1 VHLDQLSL
9 INFKNYE
16 AATFAFSPEVNCLV
30 GLNGS
35 GKTNVL
41 DAVYYLSFCK
51 SYFNV
56 MDTQNVRH
64 NEVFFMVQGE
74 FIRNE
79 ERDQVQCAVKKGQK
93 KKVSRNKKEYTRL
106 ADHIGKYPAVMISP
120 NDTDIIREGSEVR
133 RKFIDGVISQYN
145 KAYLDQLIQYN
156 KVLLQRNNLL
166 RYFAENRTFDAE
178 NLEVWDAQLA
188 SIGSAIHEERK
199 LFLEAF
205 VPGFNDIYQRI
216 SGAREVMSIEYK
228 SDYLEGD
235 FSNVLREAQQK
246 DRQLRRSTVGI
257 HKDDLIFLIDGHP
270 LKRFGSQGQQKSVL
284 IALKLAQFEFIER
297 ATKVKP
303 ILLLDDIFDKLDD
316 TRVAE
321 LMTLVSE
328 HHFGQIFITDTHD
341 GRVPDLFKATGAAVK
356 VFKVNDAQIDELNSE
371 SNGEK
376 K

>member
-1 VHLDQLSL
+1 MHLDQLSL

-64 NEVFFMVQGE
+64 NEGFFMVQGE
-74 FIRNE
+74 FMRND

-188 SIGSAIHEERK
+188 NIGSAIHEERK

-228 SDYLEGD
+228 SDYLEGS
-235 FSNVLREAQQK
+235 FSDLLREAQQK

-316 TRVAE
+316 TRVAH
-321 LMTLVSE
+321 LMKLVSE

-356 VFKVNDAQIDELNSE
+356 VFKVNNAQIDELNSE
-371 SNGEK
+371 SNGAK

>member
-1 VHLDQLSL
+1 M
-9 INFKNYE
+9 NFS
-16 AATFAFSPEVNCLV
+16 FSPEVNCLV

-51 SYFNV
+51 SYFNM

-64 NEVFFMVQGE
+64 DEGFFMVQGT
-74 FIRNE
+74 FVRKE
-79 ERDQVQCAVKKGQK
+79 ERDIVQCAVKKGQK

-106 ADHIGKYPAVMISP
+106 ADHIGMYPAVMISP

-166 RYFAENRTFDAE
+166 RYFAENRTFDGD
-178 NLEVWDAQLA
+178 NLEVWDAQLTQL
-188 SIGSAIHEERK
+188 GEKIHVERK
-199 LFLEAF
+199 RFLEAF
-205 VPGFNDIYQRI
+205 VPGFNAIYQRI
-216 SGAREVMSIEYK
+216 SGGREVMSIDYK
-228 SDYLEGD
+228 SDFLEGD
-235 FSNVLREAQQK
+235 FSELILEARGK
-246 DRQLRRSTVGI
+246 DRQLRRSTVGT
-257 HKDDLIFLIDGHP
+257 HKDDLSFLIDGHP

-284 IALKLAQFEFIER
+284 IALKLAQFEFIES

-316 TRVAE
+316 SRVE
-321 LMTLVSE
+321 QLMKLVSE

-341 GRVPDLFKATGAAVK
+341 GRVPELFEATGAQVK
-356 VFKVNDAQIDELNSE
+356 VFKVNNAEIEELNPKE
-371 SNGEK
+371 NG
-376 K
+376 

>member
-1 VHLDQLSL
+1 MVHLDELSL
-9 INFKNYE
+9 LNFKNYSS
-16 AATFAFSPEVNCLV
+16 ANFSFSPEVNCLV

-51 SYFNV
+51 SYFNM

-64 NEVFFMVQGE
+64 DEGFFMVQGT
-74 FIRNE
+74 FSRKE
-79 ERDQVQCAVKKGQK
+79 ERDLVQCAVKKGQK

-106 ADHIGKYPAVMISP
+106 ADHIGMYPVVMISP

-166 RYFAENRTFDAE
+166 RYFAENRTFDAD
-178 NLEVWDAQLA
+178 NLEVWDAQLTQL
-188 SIGSAIHEERK
+188 GEKIHAERK
-199 LFLEAF
+199 RFLEDF
-205 VPGFNDIYQRI
+205 VPGFNTIYQRI
-216 SGAREVMSIEYK
+216 SGGREVMSIDYK
-228 SDYLEGD
+228 SNFLEGD
-235 FSNVLREAQQK
+235 FSELILEARGK
-246 DRQLRRSTVGI
+246 DRQLRRSTVGT
-257 HKDDLIFLIDGHP
+257 HKDDLSFLIDGHP

-284 IALKLAQFEFIER
+284 IALKLAQFEFIES

-316 TRVAE
+316 SRVEE
-321 LMTLVSE
+321 LMKLVSE
-328 HHFGQIFITDTHD
+328 QHFGQIFITDTHD
-341 GRVPDLFKATGAAVK
+341 GRVPELFEATGAKVK
-356 VFKVNDAQIDELNSE
+356 VFKVNNAEVEEINPHK
-371 SNGEK
+371 NG
-376 K
+376 